1 MKNLLSCQILATVA
15 VMGLCGMS
23 CSSREEFHPQLDVL
37 SGDGSTLSGR
47 SINYGEAGGSTEVLV
62 RSNAEWS
69 IVSDASWL
77 EISPSCGTG
86 DGSVVIS
93 AGASDASRSGVVEI
107 ALTASPQ
114 VRMSFDVVQYVE
126 PEEDP
131 QYEIIYRDC
140 FDGAAASPEYGDTGD
155 GWPAVGEFGEFA
167 VAEGCGADL
176 VAYTADGV
184 TVRSDM
190 WPAESDYAGAS
201 GRNNLFLAEY
211 SMLEVS
217 GISLRRT
224 DSDLCLSFGRWVSAE
239 CGDGDQRPAV
249 WISGDGKRWSRIR
262 YDSEAPAGKW
272 HKVECGFS
280 LAAVPSS
287 LQLAFVGSPNGA
299 VRIDDVSLCTGAG
312 GASIDLDKG
321 GEIEREEPPAAPP
334 AERNVTVA
342 DIVAMMP
349 EADGRT
355 VADESGDLLFD
366 AVVQND
372 FAGGNCTAS
381 MLVLAD
387 EGAVDAGCGV
397 ALCGDGVDAASAGL
411 ACGERVHVRLKRGAA
426 ILCNVNGAM
435 YVTGEDG
442 TAWFELEPSG
452 SAAEVTVASIDV
464 RRMAEYQNMTVE
476 VADVESGSG
485 GVWCDAGDGEHVFSA
500 AGEAVRLFVRGGAA
514 AFANKRFGAA
524 HGCIRG
530 IVVMRGGEA
539 WLCPRNGGDVEAFD
553 VEEPLPPMAVTIPEI
568 IASLRADGTPVVID
582 GARDR
587 VLTAVVMNDT
597 PNGNCNPSHL
607 ILAAEGASGAGNGIT
622 LYGSCV
628 TPAALGV
635 KRGDMVAVT
644 LKASEAVA
652 VMYDGMYEITGDEA
666 SEWAEVEILSSG
678 HEPAVTDIAASQ
690 LSDYQGMAVRI
701 KGAVP
706 ESGGLWYDAACGGE
720 IGFTADGGP
729 FTVRVLPSAVF
740 ADDTYVAVEG
750 DIVGL
755 AAVTD
760 GKAVLMPRDGSD
772 VSAYAYT
779 GDTGY
784 PDDPG
789 DDSGEDPSPGTPVDP
804 IPAPDDDGKYVM
816 VNSLSDLKAGAYHIG
831 GYRNGRLY
839 LACGGLTPVNHCNTA
854 EFFFDGESLK
864 SATAAAAVVTL
875 EAAGVEN
882 GYYIRFDGDGYLSA
896 AGSGAGMLRFTQSRA
911 EYWIFSENAS
921 GGFDLLLSG
930 DKFVRLVVSKTAT
943 EALLRSVAADEE
955 GNAVVLIRIG
965 TETGR

>member
-1 MKNLLSCQILATVA
+1 MAVA
-15 VMGLCGMS
+15 AMCLCGIS

-37 SGDGSTLSGR
+37 SVDGGTLSDR
-47 SINYGEAGGSTEVLV
+47 SLNYGEAGGRTTVSV

-69 IVSDASWL
+69 VVSDASWL
-77 EISPSCGTG
+77 TVSPSRGTG
-86 DGSVVIS
+86 DGNVTIAVGTS
-93 AGASDASRSGVVEI
+93 GASRSSVVEV
-107 ALTASPQ
+107 ALTSSPQ
-114 VRMSFDVVQYVE
+114 VRVSFDVVQYVE
-126 PEEDP
+126 PEEEP
-131 QYEIIYRDC
+131 HYEIIYRDG

-155 GWPAVGEFGEFA
+155 GWPTVGEFGEFA
-167 VAEGCGADL
+167 AADGCGAGG
-176 VAYTADGV
+176 VSYTADGV

-190 WPAESDYAGAS
+190 WPAEGDYAGAS

-211 SMLEVS
+211 ALLEVS
-217 GISLRRT
+217 GVSLRQT

-239 CGDGDQRPAV
+239 CGGDDDPRPAV

-287 LQLAFVGSPNGA
+287 LRLAFVGSPNGA
-299 VRIDDVSLCTGAG
+299 VRIDDVSLSTGAG
-312 GASIDLDKG
+312 GVSVDLDKG
-321 GEIEREEPPAAPP
+321 GEIEREEPPATPP

-349 EADGRT
+349 ASDGRT
-355 VADESGDLLFD
+355 VADEASDLLFD

-381 MLVLAD
+381 MLVLAE
-387 EGAVDAGCGV
+387 EGAVDAGRGV
-397 ALCGDGVDAASAGL
+397 ALCGDGVAAAAAGL

-426 ILCNVNGAM
+426 VLCNDNGAM
-435 YVTGEDG
+435 YVTGG
-442 TAWFELEPSG
+442 AGAAWFELEPSG
-452 SAAEVTVASIDV
+452 SAAEVTVAAIDV
-464 RRMAEYQNMTVE
+464 RRIAEYQNMTVE
-476 VADVESGSG
+476 VADVESGG
-485 GVWCDAGDGEHVFSA
+485 EGVWCDAGDGEHLFSA
-500 AGEAVRLFVRGGAA
+500 AGEVLRLFVRGGAA
-514 AFANKRFGAA
+514 AFTGKRFGAA
-524 HGCIRG
+524 HGGIRG
-530 IVVMRGGEA
+530 IVVMRGGAA
-539 WLCPRNGGDVEAFD
+539 WLCPRNGGDVAAFD
-553 VEEPLPPMAVTIPEI
+553 VKEPLPPTAVTIPEI
-568 IASLRADGTPVVID
+568 IAMMRDDGSPSVID
-582 GARDR
+582 SERDR

-607 ILAAEGASGAGNGIT
+607 ILATEAASGAGNGIT

-628 TPAALGV
+628 TPASLGV
-635 KRGDMVAVT
+635 KRGDKVAVT

-666 SEWAEVEILSSG
+666 AEWAHVEILSSG
-678 HEPAVTDIAASQ
+678 HEPAVTDVAASQ
-690 LSDYQGMAVRI
+690 LYEYQGMAVRI

-706 ESGGLWYDAACGGE
+706 ESGGVWYDAARGGE

-740 ADDTYVAVEG
+740 ADDAYAAVKG

-755 AAVTD
+755 AAVV
-760 GKAVLMPRDGSD
+760 GGRAVLMPRDGSD
-772 VSAYAYT
+772 VSAYAYN
-779 GDTGY
+779 GDSDH

-789 DDSGEDPSPGTPVDP
+789 DKPGDDPSPGIPDDP
-804 IPAPDDDGKYVM
+804 TPAPDDDGKYVM
-816 VNSLSDLKAGAYHIG
+816 VKSLADLRAGTYHIG
-831 GYRNGRLY
+831 GYQNGCLY

-854 EFFFDGESLK
+854 EFFFDGETLK
-864 SATAAAAVVTL
+864 ATAAAAAVVTL

-896 AGSGAGMLRFTQSRA
+896 SGSGAGMLRFTQSRA
-911 EYWIFSENAS
+911 EYWLFSENAS

-965 TETGR
+965 TGKDR